1 MGILIVWAL
10 AIGSCFHVYRQLK
23 KHLPAEQDGGYSKA
37 ALPNGGYK
45 FTVKPNTV
53 PKAQMSGGGILPII
67 VFGFAWMIFTSILLS
82 LKIGGVAFLLGVLFS
97 VYPTYAVSFFV
108 KGMVKKAA
116 QKNIGREAMEFT
128 VDENSVAVA
137 GKNFPES
144 SIARLVIR
152 NIIDQAEVPYSSPGV
167 VPVVNAGSFSGAA
180 VGMASVITSA
190 SADGQRNALRRI
202 ANALYLEAGGNQYL
216 LGSGLNDVQ
225 AFGLLKEVSDVLG
238 YQTK

>member
-1 MGILIVWAL
+1 
-10 AIGSCFHVYRQLK
+10 
-23 KHLPAEQDGGYSKA
+23 
-37 ALPNGGYK
+37 
-45 FTVKPNTV
+45 
-53 PKAQMSGGGILPII
+53 
-67 VFGFAWMIFTSILLS
+67 
-82 LKIGGVAFLLGVLFS
+82 
-97 VYPTYAVSFFV
+97 
-108 KGMVKKAA
+108 MVKKAA